1 MTRPHVAILAAAW
14 LVAALLTVPAA
25 GQSPTQNPDTGSFD
39 ARYARGQQVNASIRT
54 LTASF
59 IETTQSSLLTQPLVA
74 RGTLAVE
81 RPSRVVLHYTQPN
94 VRTVLIDRNKM
105 TVTWPS
111 TQTLDV
117 GAAMGRIEKMFV
129 NGSAK
134 DLRQQFDIDDRQTG
148 ERAGIYHVVM
158 TPKQRRI
165 REGLTRL
172 ELWVDEQT
180 SLLSA
185 IRMTFP
191 NGDSKHMAFEQ
202 VTPNATLPAG
212 VFTLDR

>member
-1 MTRPHVAILAAAW
+1 MLAAAS
-14 LVAALLTVPAA
+14 LLSALLTVPVA
-25 GQSPTQNPDTGSFD
+25 GQSTTQNSDTGSFD

-81 RPSRVVLHYTQPN
+81 RPSRVVLHYTQPT

-111 TQTLDV
+111 MQTMDV

-134 DLRQQFDIDDRQTG
+134 DLRQQFEIDDRQTG
-148 ERAGIYHVVM
+148 EPAGIYHVVM